1 MLKLHAPLKPRVLV
15 TLIAVAITAFFST
28 EIIGV
33 IASAQG
39 MAVEKDAVDL
49 DLVSKVLFPV
59 GVLAFGVVVAQ
70 FLPIWAQ
77 PKS

>member
-1 MLKLHAPLKPRVLV
+1 MLKVQAPLKPRVLV
-15 TLIAVAITAFFST
+15 VLIAAVITAFFGT

-39 MAVEKDAVDL
+39 MHLEKDAL
-49 DLVSKVLFPV
+49 NLVSKFCFPV
-59 GVLAFGVVVAQ
+59 GVLAFGIVMAQ
-70 FLPIWAQ
+70 FLPIWAK

>member
-15 TLIAVAITAFFST
+15 ALIAVAITAFFST

-39 MAVEKDAVDL
+39 MHLEKDAVDL
-49 DLVSKVLFPV
+49 DRLSRCFFPV
-59 GVLAFGVVVAQ
+59 GVLAFGVVMAQ
-70 FLPIWAQ
+70 FLPIWAR

>member
-1 MLKLHAPLKPRVLV
+1 MLKLHATLKPRVLV

-39 MAVEKDAVDL
+39 MHPGKDAVDL
-49 DLVSKVLFPV
+49 DLVSKSFFPV
-59 GVLAFGVVVAQ
+59 GVLAFGIVIAQ